1 MRKVCVIII
10 QVIWGMTPCLLV
22 PVYQLMWCCIPE
34 DLNLYLQYY
43 KNVKSYLGVIKS
55 YQNLFSTTQWLTDL
69 YFCSRFSR
77 EEQLLWERR
86 RVATWGI
93 TSYELHQETGK
104 LVFPAASSLFQCL
117 DTGFMVI
124 KIIKD
129 KDI

>member
-1 MRKVCVIII
+1 
-10 QVIWGMTPCLLV
+10 
-22 PVYQLMWCCIPE
+22 
-34 DLNLYLQYY
+34 LY
-43 KNVKSYLGVIKS
+43 I
-55 YQNLFSTTQWLTDL
+55 
-69 YFCSRFSR
+69 CSRFSR

-124 KIIKD
+124 NIIKD
-129 KDI
+129 KYI

>member
-1 MRKVCVIII
+1 MCHKVS
-10 QVIWGMTPCLLV
+10 
-22 PVYQLMWCCIPE
+22 PE
-34 DLNLYLQYY
+34 T
-43 KNVKSYLGVIKS
+43 
-55 YQNLFSTTQWLTDL
+55 FSTTQWLNDL

-104 LVFPAASSLFQCL
+104 LVFPVNSSLFQCL

-124 KIIKD
+124 KRIQD